1 VGRAINEIKEELFE
15 EVKDVPYELPEGW
28 RWVKLE
34 DIVEINPESVNP
46 VKDFG
51 EGTFTYIDISSV
63 ENYTGRIT
71 NPKII
76 VAKKAPSRARR
87 LIKHRDIL
95 LSTVRPYLMAHA
107 FVSSEYENQVCST
120 GFAVLR
126 VKNEKQI
133 YPKYLWFSLFSEAL
147 LRQYERLMMGAS
159 YPALNNNQVR
169 ALVIPLPFKDSEP
182 DFEKQKQIVERIE
195 ALFKEID
202 KAIEL
207 RQKAIEETR
216 KLFDSVL
223 DRIFREAEE
232 DKKNWKWVKLK
243 DLLASL
249 ESGKRPRGGAVENGI
264 PSIGGEH
271 LNSDGGFNFH
281 KMKYIPEDFY
291 KTLKKGKIQINDI
304 LVVKDGAT
312 TGKVSFVS
320 EEFPYKKAA
329 VNEHIFI
336 LRVKNDYIPKY
347 VFWFL
352 FSPAGQKEI
361 LKNFGGAAQ
370 GGINRKFVKNVDIP
384 IPITKNGKLDLQ
396 KQRQIAEYLDS
407 IHNKIKQLIVLQ
419 SIQLEKFG
427 QLKESI
433 LNKAFRGELI

>member
-1 VGRAINEIKEELFE
+1 VGRAINETKEELFE

-46 VKDFG
+46 VKDFS
-51 EGTFTYIDISSV
+51 EETFTYIDISSV

-169 ALVIPLPFKDSEP
+169 ALVIPLPFKDGEP

-195 ALFKEID
+195 ALFKEIG
-202 KAIEL
+202 KTIEL
-207 RQKAIEETR
+207 RQKAIEET
-216 KLFDSVL
+216 KNLFESVL
-223 DRIFREAEE
+223 DRIFREAEK
-232 DKKNWKWVKLK
+232 DKENWKWVRL
-243 DLLASL
+243 
-249 ESGKRPRGGAVENGI
+249 G
-264 PSIGGEH
+264 SIGRIFSGTSAPQDKKYFNEGKCPFIRVSDLGKYGKTTDLKECRDYINDLAVKEKKLVKAREGTIIFPKSGAAILTNNRGILGVDAYVVSH
-271 LNSDGGFNFH
+271 LACLEVHNDFDNHFVFYMLCNLDFSKIINNSS
-281 KMKYIPEDFY
+281 YPSL
-291 KTLKKGKIQINDI
+291 TLKEI
-304 LVVKDGAT
+304 
-312 TGKVSFVS
+312 
-320 EEFPYKKAA
+320 
-329 VNEHIFI
+329 
-336 LRVKNDYIPKY
+336 
-347 VFWFL
+347 
-352 FSPAGQKEI
+352 KEI
-361 LKNFGGAAQ
+361 
-370 GGINRKFVKNVDIP
+370 RIP
-384 IPITKNGKLDLQ
+384 IPFKDGSPDL
-396 KQRQIAEYLDS
+396 KVQRQIAEYLDNLA
-407 IHNKIKQLIVLQ
+407 NKIKQLEKLQ
-419 SIQLEKFG
+419 KVQLEKFG

-433 LNKAFRGELI
+433 LNKAFRGKIL

>member
-1 VGRAINEIKEELFE
+1 MVKTINRMKEELFE
-15 EVKDVPYELPEGW
+15 EVKDAPYELPEGW
-28 RWVKLE
+28 KWVTLKNVAKIIMGQSPPSLTY
-34 DIVEINPESVNP
+34 N
-46 VKDFG
+46 KDGVGIPFYQGKKEFG
-51 EGTFTYIDISSV
+51 EVYLKESSIWCS
-63 ENYTGRIT
+63 EPKKLA
-71 NPKII
+71 NPG
-76 VAKKAPSRARR
+76 
-87 LIKHRDIL
+87 DIL
-95 LSTVRPYLMAHA
+95 ISVRAP
-107 FVSSEYENQVCST
+107 VGDVNIT
-120 GFAVLR
+120 
-126 VKNEKQI
+126 KNKCAI
-133 YPKYLWFSLFSEAL
+133 GRGLAIIRPKNLLSLFYVFYFLKYYKLFWEKKGKGSTFKAIKKTDLENL
-147 LRQYERLMMGAS
+147 L
-159 YPALNNNQVR
+159 
-169 ALVIPLPFKDSEP
+169 IPLPFKDGKP

-223 DRIFREAEE
+223 DRIFREAEK